1 MPRDKKPRTDLFEFG
16 AEKSLI
22 GDAPLAVRMRPTG
35 FDGYF
40 GQEHLTG
47 TDRLL
52 RRSIDGDHVP
62 SMILWGPPGS
72 GKTTLA
78 EIIAQVTQAY
88 FVSLSAVTSGV
99 RDLREIVDDA
109 IERRKM
115 YRSRT
120 IVFIDEIHRFNKSQ
134 QDVVLPFV
142 EEGIIILVG
151 ATTENPSFEVNAAL
165 LSRCRVYSLNALTD
179 DAVKSVLDKAL
190 ADDVRGLGNLKI
202 IFEPNAFEFLVSMAN
217 GDARVALN
225 TLDFA
230 VGSIQP
236 QDGSHVVTQSIL
248 EDAIQKRSQVY
259 DKNGDQHYEVI
270 SAFIKSMRSSDPN
283 AALYWLARMLE
294 NGEDPLFIVRR
305 MVIFSAEDVGMADP
319 QALVVATAC
328 QQAVQFVGLPEGS
341 LPLAETVVYLATA
354 PKSNSTYSAYKKA
367 VEDVRQT
374 RNDPVPIH
382 LRNAV
387 TDLMREMGYG
397 AGYKYAHDHP
407 KEPIDQINVP
417 DSVKNRIY
425 YEPGESGYE
434 GNLFETP

>member
-1 MPRDKKPRTDLFEFG
+1 MPREQKPRTDLFEFG
-16 AEKSLI
+16 AEKALVE
-22 GDAPLAVRMRPTG
+22 DAPLAVRMRPTDFG
-35 FDGYF
+35 DYF

-78 EIIAQVTQAY
+78 EIIAQVTQAH
-88 FVSLSAVTSGV
+88 FVSVSAVTSGV
-99 RDLREIVDDA
+99 RDLREMVDAA
-109 IERRKM
+109 IERRKL
-115 YRSRT
+115 YQSRT

-142 EEGIIILVG
+142 EEGIITLIG

-179 DAVKSVLDKAL
+179 QAVKSVLDNAL
-190 ADDVRGLGNLKI
+190 LDEVRGFGKLEI
-202 IFEPNAFEFLVSMAN
+202 IFEKDAFAFLVSMAN

-230 VGSIQP
+230 VGSIQM
-236 QDGSHVVTQSIL
+236 QDGSYVVTQSIL
-248 EDAIQKRSQVY
+248 EDAMQKRSGVY
-259 DKNGDQHYEVI
+259 DKNGDEHYQVI
-270 SAFIKSMRSSDPN
+270 SAFIKSMRSSDPD

-294 NGEDPLFIVRR
+294 NGEEPLFIVRR
-305 MVIFSAEDVGMADP
+305 MVIFAAEDVGMADP

-397 AGYKYAHDHP
+397 AGYKYAHDYP
-407 KEPIDQINVP
+407 KGSVDQINVP
-417 DSVKNRIY
+417 DSVKDRIY
-425 YEPGESGYE
+425 YKPGESGYE
-434 GNLFETP
+434 GRLFENH

>member
-16 AEKSLI
+16 AEKALA
-22 GDAPLAVRMRPTG
+22 GEAPLAVRMRPKG
-35 FDGYF
+35 FDDYF

-47 TDRLL
+47 ADRLL
-52 RRSIDGDHVP
+52 RQSIDGGKIP

-78 EIIAQVTQAY
+78 EIIAQLTQAY
-88 FVSLSAVTSGV
+88 FVALSAVTSGV
-99 RDLREIVDDA
+99 GDLRTIVDDA
-109 IERRKM
+109 IERRKL
-115 YRSRT
+115 YQSRT

-142 EEGIIILVG
+142 EEGIIVLIG

-165 LSRCRVYSLNALTD
+165 LSRCRVYRLNALTD
-179 DAVKSVLDKAL
+179 DAVKSVLDHAL
-190 ADDVRGLGNLKI
+190 ADELHGLGKLKI
-202 IFEPNAFEFLVSMAN
+202 VFEENAFEFLVSMAN

-230 VGSIQP
+230 VGSIKP
-236 QDGSHVVTQSIL
+236 EDGSHLVTGSIL
-248 EDAIQKRSQVY
+248 EDAMQNRQGVY
-259 DKNGDQHYEVI
+259 DKNGDEHYQVI
-270 SAFIKSMRSSDPN
+270 SAFIKSMRSSDPD
-283 AALYWLARMLE
+283 ASVYWLARMLE

-305 MVIFSAEDVGMADP
+305 MVIFASEDIGMADP

-328 QQAVQFVGLPEGS
+328 QHAVQFIGLPEGS

-354 PKSNSTYSAYKKA
+354 PKSNSTYAAYKKA
-367 VEDVRQT
+367 VEDVRNT

-397 AGYKYAHDHP
+397 KGYKYAHDYP
-407 KEPIDQINVP
+407 KESVDQINVP
-417 DSVKNRIY
+417 DSVKDHVY

-434 GNLFETP
+434 GELFGKR